1 MGFSLVQITVSNKI
15 KLLDSPRFEL
25 MTFSESLYD
34 FTLPIGNG
42 EEKPL
47 SDFKGNVILVVNT
60 ASQCGFTPQ
69 YEGLQKLH
77 TQYYDKGF
85 SIIAVPCNQFGAQ
98 EPGSHA
104 KIQEFCHLNYGL
116 SFPIMGKVEVN
127 GANEHPMFKFLK
139 GEAKGLITNSI
150 KWNFTKF
157 LIDREGRVV
166 KRFSPATKP
175 EAIASHIESLI
186 LK

>member
-1 MGFSLVQITVSNKI
+1 MRLIVSKKPLLYLEMRSVMGFSPVQITVSNKI

-25 MTFSESLYD
+25 KTFSESLYD

-77 TQYYDKGF
+77 TQY
-85 SIIAVPCNQFGAQ
+85 
-98 EPGSHA
+98 
-104 KIQEFCHLNYGL
+104 
-116 SFPIMGKVEVN
+116 
-127 GANEHPMFKFLK
+127 
-139 GEAKGLITNSI
+139 
-150 KWNFTKF
+150 
-157 LIDREGRVV
+157 
-166 KRFSPATKP
+166 
-175 EAIASHIESLI
+175 
-186 LK
+186 